1 MIKILTPCIQDVM
14 LVLGHL
20 EFNYSNTL
28 VYYISLMFDTCT
40 GMHLQGSARLVE
52 EFIKLLEYI

>member
-1 MIKILTPCIQDVM
+1 M

-20 EFNYSNTL
+20 DFNYLNTL
-28 VYYISLMFDTCT
+28 VYYITDIWY
-40 GMHLQGSARLVE
+40 MHLQGGAGLVE